1 MVKRGVIRF
10 TRLGT
15 SLAFI
20 LIFLVGIVVG
30 QKTDSLLQQEV
41 EAAQPKEYIY
51 IERVEYREV
60 PVVEY
65 REIPLEIPVPYKVEV
80 PITKYVEKEVEVI
93 KEVPLELEDW
103 SSLEELKQFL
113 KEHGDELV
121 IYALPGKDGIFQFED
136 QCVGFAVGLRELAAQ
151 YGKNLEI
158 QVLIHMEY
166 KRIFERE
173 LEANKYH
180 AVGMA
185 IVSNSELYYIEPVDF
200 LVRLGSYIP

>member
-1 MVKRGVIRF
+1 MKRKVISF
-10 TRLGT
+10 TRLRT
-15 SLAFI
+15 LLAFI
-20 LIFLVGIVVG
+20 LIFLVGIALG
-30 QKTDSLLQQEV
+30 QKTDPLLQQEV

-51 IERVEYREV
+51 IERVEYREL

-65 REIPLEIPVPYKVEV
+65 REIPLQVPVPYKVEV

-113 KEHGDELV
+113 EEHGDEFV
-121 IYALPGKDGIFQFED
+121 VHALAGKDGVFQFEN
-136 QCVGFAVGLRELAAQ
+136 QCAGFAVGCRELAAQ

-158 QVLIHMEY
+158 QNLNHMEY
-166 KRIFERE
+166 KRIFDRE

-180 AVGMA
+180 AVCMA
-185 IVSNSELYYIEPVDF
+185 IVSDSELYYIEPYDF
-200 LVRLGSYIP
+200 LVRLGCYIP

>member
-1 MVKRGVIRF
+1 MSGLR
-10 TRLGT
+10 T

-20 LIFLVGIVVG
+20 LVFLIGIVVG
-30 QKTDSLLQQEV
+30 QKVDSLLQQKV

-51 IERVEYREV
+51 IERIEYREL

-65 REIPLEIPVPYKVEV
+65 CEIPLKIPVPYKVEV

-121 IYALPGKDGIFQFED
+121 IYALPGKDGIIQFED
-136 QCVGFAVGLRELAAQ
+136 QCVGFAVGCRELAAK
-151 YGKNLEI
+151 YGKNLEV
-158 QVLIHMEY
+158 QSLNHMEY
-166 KRIFERE
+166 KRIFDRE
-173 LEANKYH
+173 LKGNKYH
-180 AVGMA
+180 AVCMA
-185 IVSNSELYYIEPVDF
+185 IVSDSELYYIEPYDF
-200 LVRLGSYIP
+200 LVRFGSYIP